1 MTTPCVI
8 DVHSS
13 KLTHFNYANVNGYNV
28 VINILVY
35 GATVKYLLKMCD
47 IYTAVCPISHGM
59 GKVVMSYKITI
70 YERNLPK

>member
-1 MTTPCVI
+1 M
-8 DVHSS
+8 
-13 KLTHFNYANVNGYNV
+13 NGYNV